1 MTDCRRSAFTNH
13 ILPHRWTKPLP
24 SQEGPSALHS
34 KPPAS
39 RASVRLTPAAGST
52 SMCTRWQLTWR
63 CHLWKWHITCMV
75 PTQSQISVY
84 NIYDLFSIQQDV
96 FGKRKMQWLMGHRLS
111 RIFLWLPVST
121 KVRLVALIS
130 KQLSSWLYKV
140 VLSLK
145 ILSPLS
151 TQYVIVRSCLPAL
164 DTLSSRSRKCSLQ
177 QSPSI
182 TGTLKMA
189 LPNIMWPSRHLPTH
203 CQELCG
209 HQEGSKNA
217 TEITPLWP
225 QSRPLPFCGLIH
237 IEFLI
242 FWQNKS
248 LHKLNTTSF

>member
-1 MTDCRRSAFTNH
+1 MDETPTQSRGS
-13 ILPHRWTKPLP
+13 L
-24 SQEGPSALHS
+24 SSLHS

-145 ILSPLS
+145 IPSPLS

-164 DTLSSRSRKCSLQ
+164 DTPSSRSRKCSLHLLQ
-177 QSPSI
+177 GLWRWHSQTSCDPVDIFQPTARSYVAI
-182 TGTLKMA
+182 RKAQRMQLK
-189 LPNIMWPSRHLPTH
+189 LPH
-203 CQELCG
+203 CG
-209 HQEGSKNA
+209 HKVDPCPSVGWY
-217 TEITPLWP
+217 TL
-225 QSRPLPFCGLIH
+225 
-237 IEFLI
+237 
-242 FWQNKS
+242 
-248 LHKLNTTSF
+248 SF